1 MGSQMPDELDRIL
14 TLFNAI
20 TGWSE
25 EKYRLR
31 DELAATAKKFALF
44 HFKGRAEYFNLKR
57 LPHIG
62 EATSFTVP
70 LNHRGKL
77 KEFKG
82 KTVNVI
88 CIGNIGT
95 SDRQLI
101 AYETSNDTPKH

>member
-20 TGWSE
+20 TGWSA

-31 DELAATAKKFALF
+31 DELAATAKKLGFF
-44 HFKGRAEYFNLKR
+44 HFKGRAEYFSLKR

-62 EATSFTVP
+62 EAASFTVP

-77 KEFKG
+77 KDFKG
-82 KTVNVI
+82 KTVKVI

-101 AYETSNDTPKH
+101 AYEPSNDNPKH